1 MAAIRGDGLFMA
13 HSALAALVKDPQ
25 QLDRARR
32 RFSESPPSYR
42 TNLSGTTT
50 RSQSPNPPSEEQ
62 QRREE
67 RQVQLRLEHRASLPY
82 HQFEGQVSEECRCI
96 YKEGSR
102 NHSPPRGRWLP
113 GPEIGKPAAE
123 NVKKRWIEQGIWKDE
138 WNDNN
143 EPDGRWKHEEP
154 LEFESESETD
164 SEAEPEP
171 VFILGLRKPEAKP
184 RRPKGD
190 VEMRRIAERRPVRER
205 EREASRPYYQFF
217 YQVLKTRERIQDESR
232 VEGVPTED
240 SVDINTKAYENV
252 KNTWIKRGIWN
263 RKWGVLP
270 GMSWKHEHPLEELI
284 ADDPVFAQTNG
295 LEDHGRVAREAPP
308 SAPPSPP
315 PRWLFGSPRPIESS
329 HSQAS
334 GAQPE
339 LPVAIDPAG
348 LQNGNGNHSSP
359 APRSRRRLI
368 QSRQESS
375 AAAQRPLRGARETS
389 RGGRPEARASLGPV
403 NPSKVSKAPGKR
415 APVPPRPPHASGE
428 TSSAPML
435 PRRSKRLQEAKPSTA
450 EDPSGIASTDS
461 LKGMAQSRPKGIVAG
476 GPKSAASTKP
486 RGVSKRRRL
495 STTRHRARQ
504 SD

>member
-1 MAAIRGDGLFMA
+1 MDETGSSEQSADNVDQNVH
-13 HSALAALVKDPQ
+13 HS
-25 QLDRARR
+25 
-32 RFSESPPSYR
+32 
-42 TNLSGTTT
+42 
-50 RSQSPNPPSEEQ
+50 
-62 QRREE
+62 
-67 RQVQLRLEHRASLPY
+67 
-82 HQFEGQVSEECRCI
+82 
-96 YKEGSR
+96 
-102 NHSPPRGRWLP
+102 
-113 GPEIGKPAAE
+113 E

-138 WNDNN
+138 WNNDN

-154 LEFESESETD
+154 LELESESETD

-171 VFILGLRKPEAKP
+171 VFILGLRKADAKP

-190 VEMRRIAERRPVRER
+190 VEMRRIAERRPMRER

-217 YQVLKTRERIQDESR
+217 YQVLKARKRNQDESR

-240 SVDINTKAYENV
+240 SADINTKAYENV

-270 GMSWKHEHPLEELI
+270 GMSWKHEHPLEDLM

-295 LEDHGRVAREAPP
+295 LEDCGHVAREAPP
-308 SAPPSPP
+308 SAPPSAP
-315 PRWLFGSPRPIESS
+315 PRGLFGSPSPIQSS

-334 GAQPE
+334 GVQPE

-359 APRSRRRLI
+359 APRTRHRLT
-368 QSRQESS
+368 QSRQEPS
-375 AAAQRPLRGARETS
+375 AAAQRPLRGGARETS
-389 RGGRPEARASLGPV
+389 RDGRPEARASFGPV
-403 NPSKVSKAPGKR
+403 NPSKVSKTPRKRVPAPR
-415 APVPPRPPHASGE
+415 RPPNASGE
-428 TSSAPML
+428 TPSAPML

-461 LKGMAQSRPKGIVAG
+461 LKGMARTRPKGIMAG
-476 GPKSAASTKP
+476 GPKSAGSTKP

-495 STTRHRARQ
+495 SKFTTRYRAKQ